1 MKLDI
6 GNRNYSS
13 WSMRPGALLA
23 QAGIEHDAVVIRSDV
38 FSAGSEFKRG
48 VATISLAGRAP
59 VLVVGELAVGHTL
72 AIAKTDFLAFEGPYQ
87 LRRKWRT

>member
-23 QAGIEHDAVVIRSDV
+23 QAGIEHEAVVIRSDA

-48 VATISLAGRAP
+48 VATISPAGRAP
-59 VLVVGELAVGHTL
+59 VLVDSELGVWDTL
-72 AIAKTDFLAFEGPYQ
+72 DIAKKDFLAFEEPYQ

>member
-13 WSMRPGALLA
+13 WSVRSGALLA
-23 QAGIEHDAVVIRSDV
+23 QADIEHEAVMIRSDA

-48 VATISLAGRAP
+48 LATVSPAGRAP
-59 VLVVGELAVGHTL
+59 VVVAGELAV
-72 AIAKTDFLAFEGPYQ
+72 
-87 LRRKWRT
+87 